1 MKDQKT
7 ASERR
12 KERDSFTNNNRFQE
26 AKVPLIVR
34 KYFIYDNER
43 ISGIKYMLR
52 IVPPGIILY
61 ISLSFFNFLMI
72 PAILLLSYIQ
82 SVIAYKRAK
91 SIATQQFTAIFFA
104 IWGLFIFPIQ
114 LFLGGKLISADSS
127 FIVVT
132 LPHLILLFSN
142 QRKSI

>member
-12 KERDSFTNNNRFQE
+12 KERDSFTNNNRFHQV
-26 AKVPLIVR
+26 KVPSIIR
-34 KYFIYDNER
+34 KFFFYDNER

-52 IVPPGIILY
+52 IFPPALIFYVSVY
-61 ISLSFFNFLMI
+61 ISDFLII

-82 SVIAYKRAK
+82 SVIAYKRAYSLTDK
-91 SIATQQFTAIFFA
+91 SFFA
-104 IWGLFIFPIQ
+104 VSFGIWGLFVFPIQ
-114 LFLGGKLISADSS
+114 FYADYS

-142 QRKSI
+142 QRKRR